1 MIEMRENNM
10 MEFFKGI
17 FFGFLFALL
26 LGLLAISLLHSSG
39 ERRRK
44 QLSEERKMTRQL
56 INSGTVTEGGFV
68 TNEGLPR

>member
-26 LGLLAISLLHSSG
+26 LEFLAISLLHSSG

-56 INSGTVTEGGFV
+56 INSGTVTEGGF
-68 TNEGLPR
+68 EGPR